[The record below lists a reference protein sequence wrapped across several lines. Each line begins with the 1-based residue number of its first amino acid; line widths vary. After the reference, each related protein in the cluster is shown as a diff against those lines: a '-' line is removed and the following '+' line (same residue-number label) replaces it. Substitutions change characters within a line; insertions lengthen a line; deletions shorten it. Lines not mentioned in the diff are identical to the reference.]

1 MAPILDFIV
10 NFLLVN
16 SKIYKIM
23 SHKIFQTQK
32 GVNSTLPKTYPY
44 MLTNYNFSFHQIK
57 NSPNL
62 QNVISAFLCYPII
75 FSTKQN
81 LHHHEEKRGE
91 RSKVLSQRKKKH
103 GKRLLANI
111 ARKPKMMA
119 LNTVEVTLPESLRRK
134 AVTAALE
141 ERINIS
147 PCNYK

>member
-1 MAPILDFIV
+1 MLSH
-10 NFLLVN
+10 NFRVAL
-16 SKIYKIM
+16 
-23 SHKIFQTQK
+23 
-32 GVNSTLPKTYPY
+32 
-44 MLTNYNFSFHQIK
+44 LTNYNFSFHQIK

-119 LNTVEVTLPESLRRK
+119 LNTVEVALLESLRRK
-134 AVTAALE
+134 AVAAALE

-147 PCNYK
+147 PCNYKQFMKCIFWFRSFLSKIPLTLFY